1 LERRLGE
8 AVMIE
13 DTGIFVV
20 IVVIATI
27 VIIKWR
33 LMLAIIAAIIVA
45 LVITGLVQVLSVLS
59 GSGA

>member
-1 LERRLGE
+1 
-8 AVMIE
+8 MIE
-13 DTGIFVV
+13 DTGTFVV
-20 IVVIATI
+20 IVAIAAI

-45 LVITGLVQVLSVLS
+45 LVITGLVQVLSALS